1 MTSADYDWWWIFYSF
16 ASFHYCIF
24 TLPWFRQAYAV
35 NGKLWSMGMQP
46 KLSLLHFHTSV
57 ILLSLHCCHWAV
69 KMRLR
74 KCAWAGWTPRQIH
87 RKYFHSPK
95 VTSCSQSLTV
105 LGDDNTHKSGWICL
119 TAATSLS
126 HATSVQLWWHIQK
139 RSTMLVLVV
148 VMSGEKEKKK
158 VSRNYSNIFLLCVEI
173 WVNMHST
180 LRIHQKKESSCVS
193 HINTQ
198 SSFCVA
204 TGGEKNHFVLFFWFM
219 HFIMFVRTVA
229 ILQNRNSVMLSVAA
243 KNCFQAAVASLS

>member
-1 MTSADYDWWWIFYSF
+1 M
-16 ASFHYCIF
+16 
-24 TLPWFRQAYAV
+24 V
-35 NGKLWSMGMQP
+35 NSLLFCMGTQP

-57 ILLSLHCCHWAV
+57 ILSRLRCCRWAV

-126 HATSVQLWWHIQK
+126 HATSFQLWWHIQK
-139 RSTMLVLVV
+139 RSAMLVLVV
-148 VMSGEKEKKK
+148 VTSGEEKKK
-158 VSRNYSNIFLLCVEI
+158 GQQELLQHFLLCVEI

-180 LRIHQKKESSCVS
+180 LRIHQKKRREFLRQS
-193 HINTQ
+193 HQYTKQFLRCNRR
-198 SSFCVA
+198 
-204 TGGEKNHFVLFFWFM
+204 GGKNHFVLFFFWFM